1 MRGSPALS
9 RRREFPFSVRIESE
23 TAAANAAVWFLIKLD
38 IVGGERQMRGVASTD
53 GTVAPCAGIHAQ
65 RKILLDSLA
74 VERRKL
80 EALITEMFSKGRE
93 NMGADA
99 RILEQSRTLD
109 QLVVDEMM
117 LEEMLKK
124 LG

>member
-1 MRGSPALS
+1 
-9 RRREFPFSVRIESE
+9 
-23 TAAANAAVWFLIKLD
+23 
-38 IVGGERQMRGVASTD
+38 MRGVA
-53 GTVAPCAGIHAQ
+53 GTSGAIAPCAGIHAQ
-65 RKILLDSLA
+65 RKTLLDSLA
-74 VERRKL
+74 VERHKL
-80 EALITEMFSKGRE
+80 ETLITEMFSKGRG

-99 RILEQSRTLD
+99 RILEQSRKLD